1 MSDAIP
7 KRSVIV
13 AGHRTSVSLEEPFWA
28 RLKEIAHARSKSI
41 NDLVTEIDGMEPAG
55 GRQGNLSSALR
66 LFVLAELEQRLQVTE
81 GPPRQPG
88 EPALA
93 GKGGNGGHGHH

>member
-41 NDLVTEIDGMEPAG
+41 NDLVTEIDSTEPAG

-66 LFVLAELEQRLQVTE
+66 LFVLAELEQRLSVTE
-81 GPPRQPG
+81 GPPRQP

-93 GKGGNGGHGHH
+93 GKGNNGGHGHH

>member
-28 RLKEIAHARSKSI
+28 RLKEIAHARNKSI

-66 LFVLAELEQRLQVTE
+66 LFVLAELEQRLNMIG
-81 GPPRQPG
+81 GPPPPP
-88 EPALA
+88 EAAVA
-93 GKGGNGGHGHH
+93 GTGNGGPGHH

>member
-28 RLKEIAHARSKSI
+28 RLKEIAHARNKSI
-41 NDLVTEIDGMEPAG
+41 NDLVTEIDSMEPAG

-66 LFVLAELEQRLQVTE
+66 LFVLAELEQRLSVIE
-81 GPPRQPG
+81 GPPQQT
-88 EPALA
+88 ETAVA
-93 GKGGNGGHGHH
+93 GKGNGGHGHH

>member
-28 RLKEIAHARSKSI
+28 RLKEIAHQRGKSI
-41 NDLVTEIDGMEPAG
+41 NDLVTEIDAAEPAG

-66 LFVLAELEQRLQVTE
+66 LFVLAELEQRLALAE
-81 GPPRQPG
+81 GPPPS
-88 EPALA
+88 EEAA
-93 GKGGNGGHGHH
+93 AMSKGNGPH

>member
-41 NDLVTEIDGMEPAG
+41 NDLVTEIDSTEPAG

-66 LFVLAELEQRLQVTE
+66 LFVLAELEQRLAVAE
-81 GPPRQPG
+81 GGAPPPSQ
-88 EPALA
+88 ETAA
-93 GKGGNGGHGHH
+93 IGKSGPH

>member
-28 RLKEIAHARSKSI
+28 RLKEIAHARNKSI

-66 LFVLAELEQRLQVTE
+66 LFVLAELEQRLSVIE
-81 GPPRQPG
+81 GPPQQTP
-88 EPALA
+88 EAALT
-93 GKGGNGGHGHH
+93 GKGNGGHGHH

>member
-13 AGHRTSVSLEEPFWA
+13 AGHRTSVSLEEPFWT

-41 NDLVTEIDGMEPAG
+41 NDLVTESDSMEPAG

-66 LFVLAELEQRLQVTE
+66 LFVLAELEQRLSVTE
-81 GPPRQPG
+81 GPPPSSDQPS
-88 EPALA
+88 LS
-93 GKGGNGGHGHH
+93 KGSGPH

>member
-28 RLKEIAHARSKSI
+28 RLKEIAHQRAKSI
-41 NDLVTEIDGMEPAG
+41 NDLVTEIDGAEPAG

-66 LFVLAELEQRLQVTE
+66 LFVLADLEQRL
-81 GPPRQPG
+81 
-88 EPALA
+88 ALA
-93 GKGGNGGHGHH
+93 ERPPQSSEPLVLGKGSGPH

>member
-13 AGHRTSVSLEEPFWA
+13 AGHRTSVSLEEPFWT

-41 NDLVTEIDGMEPAG
+41 NDLVTEIDSMEPAG

-66 LFVLAELEQRLQVTE
+66 LFVLAELEQRLAVTE
-81 GPPRQPG
+81 GPPPNPEQQ
-88 EPALA
+88 AQMS
-93 GKGGNGGHGHH
+93 KGSGPH

>member
-28 RLKEIAHARSKSI
+28 RLKDIARARNMSI
-41 NDLVTEIDGMEPAG
+41 NDLVTEIDAHDTAAG
-55 GRQGNLSSALR
+55 RTGNLSSALR
-66 LFVLAELEQRLQVTE
+66 LFVLAELEQRLAAINV
-81 GPPRQPG
+81 PAQPG
-88 EPALA
+88 A
-93 GKGGNGGHGHH
+93 GQAAPKEGGGAGS